1 MPKAFAIQVPDSAAP
16 LAFFDKVLS
25 DEEQSSCAA
34 NEPASPL
41 CIVAY
46 DRVSA
51 AYFGNLVA
59 DILEYRELRNHQLR
73 GEELTEAQATTL
85 ERLDA
90 KLRQPHGD
98 DGVESRLRS
107 FYRFEC
113 GFPARVR
120 STLGS
125 LEVEVEDI
133 SAGGLKLRADHAV
146 TPGEPVFMMLPT
158 TDPECSITFPSR
170 VAWVKDDMFGIMF
183 AGPARRAPG
192 RSAR

>member
-1 MPKAFAIQVPDSAAP
+1 MPKAFAIQVRDSAAP
-16 LAFFDKVLS
+16 LAFYDKVLS

-41 CIVAY
+41 CVVAY
-46 DRVSA
+46 DRVGA

-59 DILEYRELRNHQLR
+59 DILEYRELRNQRLR
-73 GEELTEAQATTL
+73 GEELTEAQTDTL

-90 KLRQPHGD
+90 RLRQPPGD
-98 DGVESRLRS
+98 GDVESRLRS

-113 GFPARVR
+113 GFPAQVR
-120 STLGS
+120 STLGY
-125 LEVEVEDI
+125 LEVDVEDI
-133 SAGGLKLRADHAV
+133 SAGGLKLRAEHSV
-146 TPGEPVFMMLPT
+146 TPGDPVFMMLPT

-170 VAWVKDDMFGIMF
+170 VAWVKDDVFGVMF